1 VGTVVRSRRVSTP
14 LIMKRRKRVVT
25 IKVTKK
31 IKI

>member
-1 VGTVVRSRRVSTP
+1 MVRSRRVSTP